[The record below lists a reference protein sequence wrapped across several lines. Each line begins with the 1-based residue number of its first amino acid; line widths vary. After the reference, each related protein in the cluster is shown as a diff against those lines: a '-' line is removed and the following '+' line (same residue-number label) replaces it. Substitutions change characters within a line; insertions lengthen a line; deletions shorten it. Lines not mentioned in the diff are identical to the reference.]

1 MKNLPKGWEI
11 KKLGDVC
18 RIIMGQSPAS
28 ETYSDVDNFIPFFQG
43 KAEFTDLYPIPKKY
57 CTKPT
62 KIAEPLDIL
71 LSVRAP
77 VGTTNIANQRC
88 CIGRGLSALR
98 FENYKFGFYFLRS
111 IQQELDSK
119 GTGTTFRAI
128 SGEVIREALIPYPP
142 LETQQRIVSKIDEL
156 FSELEKGVEEL
167 KKSLEQLKV
176 YCQSVLK
183 WAFEGRFTSGA
194 GIESVIAIGLE
205 SGAREGT
212 GTSRDLSVRAR
223 GELPEGW
230 EWKSLN
236 DIIEISKNKYNPTE
250 TRLLFYVGLEHIE
263 KNTGSLIVKD
273 NFEEIKT
280 LKNQFYK
287 GELLYDKLR
296 PNLNKVYLAKEDG
309 VCSTDILVLKTKG
322 NCDLQFLKYLML
334 GSEFVNEMSENTN
347 GVNLPRVSTKFIL
360 EYQIKIPKLNEQHQI
375 VQEIES
381 RLSVADKMEEQIKTS
396 LQQAEALKQSILKKA
411 FSGELRTGRDLSV
424 L

>member
-1 MKNLPKGWEI
+1 VL
-11 KKLGDVC
+11 
-18 RIIMGQSPAS
+18 
-28 ETYSDVDNFIPFFQG
+28 IPNN
-43 KAEFTDLYPIPKKY
+43 ETDLKFLKYSIDNCNIKHTGSSIPQL
-57 CTKPT
+57 TVPT
-62 KIAEPLDIL
+62 VK
-71 LSVRAP
+71 
-77 VGTTNIANQRC
+77 NIQ
-88 CIGRGLSALR
+88 
-98 FENYKFGFYFLRS
+98 
-111 IQQELDSK
+111 
-119 GTGTTFRAI
+119 I
-128 SGEVIREALIPYPP
+128 SLPP
-142 LETQQRIVSKIDEL
+142 LETQQRIVSKIEEL

-176 YCQSVLK
+176 YRQSVLK
-183 WAFEGRFTSGA
+183 WAFEGRFTN
-194 GIESVIAIGLE
+194 ENVKE
-205 SGAREGT
+205 
-212 GTSRDLSVRAR
+212 

-230 EWKSLN
+230 EWKSFD
-236 DIIEISKNKYNPTE
+236 DIIEISKNKYNPKE
-250 TRLLFYVGLEHIE
+250 NKRLFYVGLEHIE
-263 KNTGSLIVKD
+263 KNTGSLIVKE
-273 NFEEIKT
+273 NFEEIRT

-287 GELLYDKLR
+287 GELLYGKLR

-411 FSGELRTGRDLSV
+411 FSGELVTGRV
-424 L
+424 

>member
-11 KKLGDVC
+11 KKIAEICLEIFAGGDVPKENFSKVKTEEYN
-18 RIIMGQSPAS
+18 IPIFANGEKNLGFYGYTNIPKVSSPALTIS
-28 ETYSDVDNFIPFFQG
+28 GRGTIGFSVVRHFPFFPIVRLIVLIPNN
-43 KAEFTDLYPIPKKY
+43 ETDLKFLKYSIDNCNIKHTGSSIPQL
-57 CTKPT
+57 TVPT
-62 KIAEPLDIL
+62 VK
-71 LSVRAP
+71 
-77 VGTTNIANQRC
+77 NIQ
-88 CIGRGLSALR
+88 
-98 FENYKFGFYFLRS
+98 
-111 IQQELDSK
+111 
-119 GTGTTFRAI
+119 I
-128 SGEVIREALIPYPP
+128 SLPP
-142 LETQQRIVSKIDEL
+142 LETQQRIVSKIEEL

-176 YCQSVLK
+176 YRQSVLK
-183 WAFEGRFTSGA
+183 WAFEGRFTN
-194 GIESVIAIGLE
+194 ENVKE
-205 SGAREGT
+205 
-212 GTSRDLSVRAR
+212 

-230 EWKSLN
+230 EWKSFD
-236 DIIEISKNKYNPTE
+236 DIIEISKNKYNPKE
-250 TRLLFYVGLEHIE
+250 NKRLFYVGLEHIE
-263 KNTGSLIVKD
+263 KNTGSLIVKE
-273 NFEEIKT
+273 NFEEIRT

-287 GELLYDKLR
+287 GELLYGKLR

-411 FSGELRTGRDLSV
+411 FSGELVTGRV
-424 L
+424 